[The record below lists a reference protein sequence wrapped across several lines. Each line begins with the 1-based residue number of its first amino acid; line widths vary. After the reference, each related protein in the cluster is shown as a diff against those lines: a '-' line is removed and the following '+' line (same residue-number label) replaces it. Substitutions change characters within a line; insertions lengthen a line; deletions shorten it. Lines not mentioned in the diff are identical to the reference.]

1 MQKRITIAVL
11 ALLLLVGGAF
21 TFARV
26 SYAADN
32 AATTAAVCTNQTLTS
47 VAELLKIDAN
57 TLVSRLKNGETL
69 AAIATAQG
77 VDRSNLV
84 STLVKGQSDRIEQL
98 VTAGRWTRERADAY
112 LAQLQTKVTAAIDSN
127 TSWPF
132 QLGPGGRGLGNC
144 GQQGTRGPGSCGQ
157 GSCAGNGHGRGNGQR
172 GGNGQ
177 CANTTSQT
185 GR

>member
-32 AATTAAVCTNQTLTS
+32 VATTTAVCTNQTLTS
-47 VAELLKIDAN
+47 VAELLKVDAN
-57 TLVSRLKNGETL
+57 TLATRLKNGETL

-77 VDRSNLV
+77 IDRTSLV
-84 STLVKGQSDRIEQL
+84 STLVKGQTDRIEQL

-112 LAQLQTKVTAAIDSN
+112 LAQLQAKVTAAIDSN

-132 QLGPGGRGLGNC
+132 QLGPGGRGQGSC
-144 GQQGTRGPGSCGQ
+144 GQQGARGQSNCGHGSCGQ
-157 GSCAGNGHGRGNGQR
+157 GGRGANGQR

-177 CANTTSQT
+177 CLNTTSQT